1 MVSENNRKKTVP
13 ATLWL
18 ILLSLSVAS
27 LIGISAPN
35 DASAQGSLESLE
47 AEQSGQGGSGGLP
60 ADTGVATLNNTTTG
74 QPGGGPESSA
84 CAPTQTVGGGGGGG
98 DGGQNGT
105 TNGTTTTTMGGGGAS
120 DATTGNATTTLGG
133 GSLSTSEVRDYI
145 EQACIA
151 LEVGDTEGAMMQL
164 NLALGELGG
173 NIQGNTTSTAGGI
186 TGTTTTTSGGEG
198 TVDEG
203 ATVGGTSAS
212 DDYDATADAEAG

>member
-1 MVSENNRKKTVP
+1 
-13 ATLWL
+13 
-18 ILLSLSVAS
+18 
-27 LIGISAPN
+27 
-35 DASAQGSLESLE
+35 
-47 AEQSGQGGSGGLP
+47 
-60 ADTGVATLNNTTTG
+60 
-74 QPGGGPESSA
+74 
-84 CAPTQTVGGGGGGG
+84 
-98 DGGQNGT
+98 
-105 TNGTTTTTMGGGGAS
+105 MGGGAA

>member
-18 ILLSLSVAS
+18 TLLSLSVVS

-98 DGGQNGT
+98 AAN
-105 TNGTTTTTMGGGGAS
+105 
-120 DATTGNATTTLGG
+120 ATTGNATTTLGG

-173 NIQGNTTSTAGGI
+173 NIQDNTTSTAGGI

-198 TVDEG
+198 TFNED

>member
-18 ILLSLSVAS
+18 TLLSLSVVS

-47 AEQSGQGGSGGLP
+47 AEQSGQGGSGGVP

-84 CAPTQTVGGGGGGG
+84 CAPTQTGGGGG
-98 DGGQNGT
+98 GGQNGT
-105 TNGTTTTTMGGGGAS
+105 TNATTTTTMGGGGA

-173 NIQGNTTSTAGGI
+173 NIQDNTTSTAGGI
-186 TGTTTTTSGGEG
+186 TGGTTTTSVGEG

-203 ATVGGTSAS
+203 ATVGGTSAF